1 MSFLIKAKLAYD
13 QFLAEAKTF
22 KLQMKYYT
30 VSLDQVT
37 MYMFIPVG
45 SSGLMFMYY
54 GEERGDEVT
63 LNKIVDELK
72 QLGFI
77 RVESL
82 DIPLP

>member
-54 GEERGDEVT
+54 GGERGDEVT